1 MGFGRSGTTWVA
13 DLINYCGNYRKMFAP
28 FHPQLVEQVSNITLH
43 QFIRPGDTGHPLYS
57 ITRDVL
63 SGRFTHNRV
72 DPRNR
77 AFHHGRIVIKDIF
90 TNLMA
95 KWTTECFAAVV
106 PVMVVRNPFS
116 VAPSKARKSDW
127 LWLHGPAN

>member
-1 MGFGRSGTTWVA
+1 
-13 DLINYCGNYRKMFAP
+13 L
-28 FHPQLVEQVSNITLH
+28 L
-43 QFIRPGDTGHPLYS
+43 
-57 ITRDVL
+57 RDVL

-77 AFHHGRIVIKDIF
+77 AFHYGGIVIKDIF

-95 KWTTECFAAVV
+95 KWATERFPAVV
-106 PVMVVRNPFS
+106 PVMVVMVVRNPFS

-127 LWLHGPAN
+127 LWLHDPAN